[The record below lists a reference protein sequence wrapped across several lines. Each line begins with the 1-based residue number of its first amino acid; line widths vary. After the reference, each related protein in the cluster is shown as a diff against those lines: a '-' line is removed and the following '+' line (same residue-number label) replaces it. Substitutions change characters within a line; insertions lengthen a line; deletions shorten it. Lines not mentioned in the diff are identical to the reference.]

1 MMRFIYKLYELKL
14 LKDVKR
20 YPMPRHVAIIM
31 DGNRRFAKRRGLPP
45 YMGHFFGSKKAE
57 KVLEWCLELGIKN
70 VTTYAFSTENFR
82 RSEEEKKNLFK
93 LMERELK
100 RLLTDKRIHKNRVR
114 VRIVGRKDLLPENV
128 QNIAEELE
136 NATRHYDR
144 YNLNIALAYGGRQE
158 LIDAIR
164 DILKAVK
171 EGILKVEDITKELV
185 ERYLYSD
192 NGYESVD
199 LLIRTGGEQRL
210 SNFLPWQ
217 TANSVAYFCDVCW
230 PEFRKIDFL
239 RAIRTWQRRVFSLED

>member
-1 MMRFIYKLYELKL
+1 MMRLIYKLYELKL
-14 LKDVKR
+14 LKEVKR

-70 VTTYAFSTENFR
+70 VTTYAFSPENFR

-114 VRIVGRKDLLPENV
+114 VRIVGRKDLLPESV
-128 QNIAEELE
+128 QRVIEELE
-136 NATRHYDR
+136 NATRHYDK

-171 EGILKVEDITKELV
+171 EGILKVEEITKELV

-239 RAIRTWQRRVFSLED
+239 RAIRTWQRRVFSLKD

>member
-171 EGILKVEDITKELV
+171 EGILKVEEITKELV